1 MLGAGPQETEI
12 EMQNGKHVIL
22 VLDDDADILES
33 LRVVLEA
40 NNYIVV
46 TARSAEEGLRAYK
59 SAEPD
64 LLIVDLM
71 MEEIDAGTSFVTK
84 VRALGNTAPIYVLS
98 SVGDE
103 LNMATDASALGLDGV
118 LQKPVD
124 NNFLLSLLKT
134 KLG

>member
-1 MLGAGPQETEI
+1 
-12 EMQNGKHVIL
+12 MQKGKHVIL

-40 NNYIVV
+40 NQYVVV
-46 TARSAEEGLRAYK
+46 TARSAEEGLRMYK
-59 SAEPD
+59 SAKPD

-98 SVGDE
+98 SVGDDLE
-103 LNMATDASALGLDGV
+103 KATDASALGLAGV

-124 NNFLLSLLKT
+124 SNFLLSLLKT
-134 KLG
+134 KLR

>member
-1 MLGAGPQETEI
+1 VSEAGLQETEI

-46 TARSAEEGLRAYK
+46 TARSAEEGLRVYK
-59 SAEPD
+59 SAKPD

-71 MEEIDAGTSFVTK
+71 MEEIDAGTSFVK
-84 VRALGNTAPIYVLS
+84 EVRALGNTAPVYVLS
-98 SVGDE
+98 SIGDN
-103 LNMATDASALGLDGV
+103 LNMATDTSALGLTGV
-118 LQKPVD
+118 LQKPI
-124 NNFLLSLLKT
+124 NSNFLLSLLKT
-134 KLG
+134 KLR